1 MEFLENAEMVLA
13 LITGLAGLI
22 GTAISTYFA
31 IKTWI
36 ANLKT
41 KNAQEVWNLIMDVA
55 DKAMEEAEKTALSG
69 ADKKAMAMQAITA
82 SAAVAGLDIAP
93 FITQLDL
100 YIEQTIAFVNKMS
113 TK

>member
-1 MEFLENAEMVLA
+1 
-13 LITGLAGLI
+13 
-22 GTAISTYFA
+22 
-31 IKTWI
+31 
-36 ANLKT
+36 
-41 KNAQEVWNLIMDVA
+41 MDVA

-93 FITQLDL
+93 FITQLDI